1 MTDST
6 GKRTRSKFSRYVGRT
21 STLFGYASALLI
33 LASVLVISYATVL
46 RYVVGSSTVW
56 QTELSIY
63 FLLFATFCGAAYG
76 LKHGDHVGID
86 IVLLRLGPRSR
97 RLVRIVAAILG
108 FVLVTVIAIMA
119 FGSWWETLEKDRHS
133 GTAWNPSL
141 ILPHLIVP
149 VGMVV
154 LALQFLAIIVDLIQ
168 RRESEP
174 SS

>member
-1 MTDST
+1 MTANGDSR
-6 GKRTRSKFSRYVGRT
+6 GRSKFSRYIGRV
-21 STLFGYASALLI
+21 STWFGYASALLI
-33 LASVLVISYATVL
+33 LASVLVITYATVL

-63 FLLFATFCGAAYG
+63 FLLFAAFCGAAYG

-86 IVLLRLGPRSR
+86 LVLLRLGPRTR
-97 RLVRIVAAILG
+97 RVVRIVAALLG
-108 FVLVTVIAIMA
+108 FVLVTVIAVMA
-119 FGSWWETLEKDRHS
+119 FGSWWETVQVDRHS

-154 LALQFLAIIVDLIQ
+154 LALQFLAIAVDLLH
-168 RRESEP
+168 RRESE